1 MRTTY
6 SFAFFPRLV
15 LLGVAFVALGAS
27 SAMAGYTQSPSLVVT
42 NDAPPEL
49 VPAPISA
56 PVPLTSTPEMSYE
69 PPQQMPVQQMPVQQ
83 MAPQY
88 AAPQQVAMSM
98 SSTAGM
104 ETAVTRKINSLNGD
118 LRQIEASIGRFED
131 RLRGLQ
137 AKSDGEASTY
147 YNIVASINT
156 ELQAGTTPG
165 NPLLVQR
172 WNSAQDTL
180 NGLAD
185 STGQLT
191 ELSSDV
197 STEASRAAYL
207 QEAVRATYG
216 LSGAVKEDHQM
227 LRMTEDGVNQ
237 TIINLNRLLT
247 NVSDEIN
254 RRDAYL
260 RAERANIQ
268 TLTLAIANGELYG
281 QSLSNNLFKRA
292 TEDGREIFGAQPAS
306 YGGAMMD
313 RSVSRAPLAANRRPL
328 VVIRFDRPGVDY
340 EQPLYAAVGQA
351 LDKYPSARFSVVS
364 VSPSRGNPAEM
375 AIAGSDARKRGED
388 VLRSLSQMGVPL
400 ARVDFDN
407 ATSADVRSSEVHIY
421 IQ

>member
-6 SFAFFPRLV
+6 TPAFFPKLV
-15 LLGVAFVALGAS
+15 LFGLGFVVLGAS
-27 SAMAGYTQSPSLVVT
+27 SALAGYTQSPSLVVT
-42 NDAPPEL
+42 SDAPPEL

-56 PVPLTSTPEMSYE
+56 PVPLTSAPEMSYE
-69 PPQQMPVQQMPVQQ
+69 PPQAPAMMATPVMEPQQ
-83 MAPQY
+83 MAPQM
-88 AAPQQVAMSM
+88 AMNM

-104 ETAVTRKINSLNGD
+104 QTAVTRKIDSLNGD
-118 LRQIEASIGRFED
+118 LRQIEASIGRFQD

-147 YNIVASINT
+147 YSIVAGINT

-227 LRMTEDGVNQ
+227 LRMTEDSANQ
-237 TIINLNRLLT
+237 AIMNLNRLLT

-292 TEDGREIFGAQPAS
+292 TEDGREIYSNSTVQTAS

-313 RSVSRAPLAANRRPL
+313 RTVSRAPLAANRRPL
-328 VVIRFDRPGVDY
+328 VVIRFDRPGVNY

-375 AIAGSDARKRGED
+375 AIAGSEARKRGED

>member
-1 MRTTY
+1 
-6 SFAFFPRLV
+6 
-15 LLGVAFVALGAS
+15 
-27 SAMAGYTQSPSLVVT
+27 
-42 NDAPPEL
+42 
-49 VPAPISA
+49 
-56 PVPLTSTPEMSYE
+56 
-69 PPQQMPVQQMPVQQ
+69 
-83 MAPQY
+83 
-88 AAPQQVAMSM
+88 
-98 SSTAGM
+98 
-104 ETAVTRKINSLNGD
+104 
-118 LRQIEASIGRFED
+118 
-131 RLRGLQ
+131 
-137 AKSDGEASTY
+137 
-147 YNIVASINT
+147 
-156 ELQAGTTPG
+156 
-165 NPLLVQR
+165 
-172 WNSAQDTL
+172 
-180 NGLAD
+180 
-185 STGQLT
+185 
-191 ELSSDV
+191 
-197 STEASRAAYL
+197 
-207 QEAVRATYG
+207 VRATYG

-227 LRMTEDGVNQ
+227 LRMTEDSANQ
-237 TIINLNRLLT
+237 AIMNLNRLLT

-292 TEDGREIFGAQPAS
+292 TEDGREIYSNSTVQTAS

-313 RSVSRAPLAANRRPL
+313 RTVSRAPLAANRRPL
-328 VVIRFDRPGVDY
+328 VVIRFDRPGVNY

-375 AIAGSDARKRGED
+375 AIAGSEARKRGED